1 MKAQVSSLLLYC
13 IIVVAL
19 VVILV
24 LFVQVGKPVDDC
36 NRMCDDKLEA
46 CYNSTGNGVS
56 YYVVDGL
63 AKVNLSGLKVV

>member
-36 NRMCDDKLEA
+36 NRMCDAKLVE
-46 CYNSTGNGVS
+46 CFNKTGYGNV
-56 YYVVDGL
+56 YVVVDGL
-63 AKVNLSGLKVV
+63 AEVNLTGLG